1 MPNNLP
7 PYSYF
12 VLNSIVLL
20 LNEENIPISYLWY
33 EVDCLAVEA
42 STVSEL
48 SLDLHVVEDV

>member
-20 LNEENIPISYLWY
+20 LNEENIPIPYLRY